1 MSHDDPYEVR
11 PTGREQG
18 YPQEPTMDVAPETD
32 PTMPFRVEPAI
43 PVPDDAV
50 NPDAG
55 ETQTLPA
62 PQWESP
68 VAPPPSTQPAWTQ
81 PASTF
86 SQGAPGLVSVR
97 TGPRPG
103 TIVLGL
109 LSLIVAALVLVRNLT
124 GLQLDLAVNGPIIVA
139 VIGGLL
145 VVVGLFG
152 VALGRR
158 HHD

>member
-1 MSHDDPYEVR
+1 MSRDDPYEVR

-18 YPQEPTMDVAPETD
+18 YPQDPTMDVAPETD
-32 PTMPFRVEPAI
+32 PTMPFRVEPAV

-55 ETQTLPA
+55 ETQALPA
-62 PQWESP
+62 PQWEPP
-68 VAPPPSTQPAWTQ
+68 VAPPPSPQPAWTQ
-81 PASTF
+81 PAA
-86 SQGAPGLVSVR
+86 QGATALVTVR
-97 TGPRPG
+97 TGPRPS

-109 LSLIVAALVLVRNLT
+109 FSLIVAALVLVRNLT

-145 VVVGLFG
+145 VVTGLFG